1 MQVYNSEEEQVEA
14 VKGFFREN
22 GKAIA
27 VGVILG
33 VGGLFGWRY
42 WQSHQ
47 HETNTTASMSFDQV
61 VAHADNAA
69 NASAFI
75 QANDNS
81 YGVFAALSQAQQWVD
96 KGDFAKAKE
105 QLLWA
110 QSHTK
115 DDNLLPAI
123 ALRLARVQ
131 VQEKQFDDALKT
143 LDSVQKGSW
152 FAQAQAIRGDVL
164 VNKGD
169 VKGAREAYSQAIEAN
184 PSPMLKE
191 MLNIKLNNL
200 AA

>member
-1 MQVYNSEEEQVEA
+1 MQVYNSEEEQFEA

-22 GKAIA
+22 GKAIV
-27 VGVILG
+27 VGVVLG
-33 VGGLFGWRY
+33 IGGLFGWRY

-47 HETNTTASMSFDQV
+47 HTTASLASLSFDQV
-61 VAHADNAA
+61 MVHRDNSA
-69 NASAFI
+69 NTSAFI

-81 YGVFAALSQAQQWVD
+81 YGVFAAMVQAQQWVE

-123 ALRLARVQ
+123 AIRLARVQ

-152 FAQAQAIRGDVL
+152 FAQAQAIRGDAL
-164 VNKGD
+164 ASKGD
-169 VKGAREAYSQAIEAN
+169 VKGAREAYSQAIEAS
-184 PSPMLKE
+184 PSPVLKD
-191 MLNIKLNNL
+191 MLNIKLTNL

>member
-1 MQVYNSEEEQVEA
+1 MQIYNSEEEQVEA

-22 GKAIA
+22 GKAIV

-47 HETNTTASMSFDQV
+47 HATNTSASMSFDQV
-61 VAHADNAA
+61 ALHADNAA
-69 NASAFI
+69 NANAFI

-81 YGVFAALSQAQQWVD
+81 YGVFAAMAQAQQWVD

-169 VKGAREAYSQAIEAN
+169 LKGAREAYSQAVEAN
-184 PSPMLKE
+184 PSPTLKE
-191 MLNIKLNNL
+191 MLTIKLNNL

>member
-1 MQVYNSEEEQVEA
+1 MQVYNSEEEQLEA

-22 GKAIA
+22 GKAIV
-27 VGVILG
+27 VGVVLG
-33 VGGLFGWRY
+33 IGGLFGWRY

-47 HETNTTASMSFDQV
+47 HSTNTTASMSFDQV
-61 VAHADNAA
+61 VVHADNAA
-69 NASAFI
+69 NANSFI

-164 VNKGD
+164 VSKGD
-169 VKGAREAYSQAIEAN
+169 TKGAREAYSQAIEAN

>member
-1 MQVYNSEEEQVEA
+1 MQVYNSEEEQLEA

-22 GKAIA
+22 GKAIV
-27 VGVILG
+27 VGVVLG
-33 VGGLFGWRY
+33 IGGLFGWRY

-47 HETNTTASMSFDQV
+47 HSTNTTASMSFDQV
-61 VAHADNAA
+61 VVHADNAA
-69 NASAFI
+69 NANAFI

-164 VNKGD
+164 VSKGD
-169 VKGAREAYSQAIEAN
+169 TKGAREAYSQAIEAN